1 MSSPSD
7 NEESSPDGINSIDH
21 VRRAGQILEAGKRKK
36 EAKLKAIEREFNQRV
51 EKAHTSFQEFL
62 EAHNSRVS
70 EAQKAQM
77 NSLNH
82 ALHRRQTVEI
92 DIWKQL
98 KALEKSRRALA
109 KLLIEVCQARL
120 ETTAEI
126 GTTGRVPEKAPKL
139 RRPERNCKPMS
150 HNSILLYKLCYIH

>member
-1 MSSPSD
+1 MNLFLLLFIILSSTLRGSHAHLSLRMSIRK
-7 NEESSPDGINSIDH
+7 GKKLTSI
-21 VRRAGQILEAGKRKK
+21 
-36 EAKLKAIEREFNQRV
+36 
-51 EKAHTSFQEFL
+51 S
-62 EAHNSRVS
+62 S

-82 ALHRRQTVEI
+82 AFHRRQLVEI

-98 KALEKSRRALA
+98 KALEKSRKALA

-139 RRPERNCKPMS
+139 VCNGLILYECGDADGQSSDQRRPERNCQPIS